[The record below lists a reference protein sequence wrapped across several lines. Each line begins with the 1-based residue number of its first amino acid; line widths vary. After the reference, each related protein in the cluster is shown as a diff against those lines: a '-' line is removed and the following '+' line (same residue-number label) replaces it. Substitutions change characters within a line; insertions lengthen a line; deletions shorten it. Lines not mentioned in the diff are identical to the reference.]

1 MLSKNTCEGV
11 HLIVKLLAISLQ
23 ACKFTKMNFF
33 THVFEGFW
41 LDFKLFFVLFLEII
55 SWKGGCFMSQS
66 RGVWGGG
73 HCFSDRGISF
83 LCGGGRGRVPHRGAS
98 VLMGE
103 RVFEKNCWTRGGGP
117 SPPCTSTVENPGGLH
132 AQKK

>member
-11 HLIVKLLAISLQ
+11 HLIVKLPAISLQ

-55 SWKGGCFMSQS
+55 SWKGGYFMSQS
-66 RGVWGGG
+66 QGVWGGG

-83 LCGGGRGRVPHRGAS
+83 LCGGGGAGAPWRSISFDGRESFLKKLLDEGRRAI
-98 VLMGE
+98 
-103 RVFEKNCWTRGGGP
+103 
-117 SPPCTSTVENPGGLH
+117 PPMHLH
-132 AQKK
+132 CGKP